1 MALLAGNFI
10 DHLSFLFFRGTV
22 LDLHQGP
29 PQCPQ
34 MSVLK
39 VRRSDVLHNTVDCWW
54 VGDIQQPNLPAF
66 SLNWSWKATSA
77 WLTCSSQDLML
88 PPKITYIISVLLQ
101 HNHELPWDTRQNHLC
116 AHSRAPHACTH
127 ACLATWIHTHLLGV
141 LQPIQQPILILVY
154 LTVAHKPYSLWT
166 MGAKRTMAM
175 QTRNTS
181 LASFPSLP
189 VCCHSLQENKQW
201 GTNTQP
207 QRVWCFLSCKSS
219 SHTLLPYVIIV
230 LVLISLASHSSHCVA
245 R

>member
-1 MALLAGNFI
+1 
-10 DHLSFLFFRGTV
+10 
-22 LDLHQGP
+22 
-29 PQCPQ
+29 

-39 VRRSDVLHNTVDCWW
+39 VRRSGVLHNTVDCWW

-77 WLTCSSQDLML
+77 WLTCRSQDLML
-88 PPKITYIISVLLQ
+88 PPKITYNISSTATQ
-101 HNHELPWDTRQNHLC
+101 SWTAMDTRQNHLC
-116 AHSRAPHACTH
+116 APHACTH
-127 ACLATWIHTHLLGV
+127 ARSATCIHTHLLGV
-141 LQPIQQPILILVY
+141 LQPIQQPILVLVY

-166 MGAKRTMAM
+166 MGAKETMAM
-175 QTRNTS
+175 QTQNTS

-189 VCCHSLQENKQW
+189 VCCHYLQENKQW

-230 LVLISLASHSSHCVA
+230 LVLISLASHSFPCVA